1 MSREDEER
9 KAALE
14 RGREAFRRRDAVP
27 EEERTEFPRPERFSD
42 FAIGFDAKGNKLPPR
57 DAARVVTMVS
67 EAQSREL
74 DRNDVGGP

>member
-27 EEERTEFPRPERFSD
+27 EGERTEFPRPERFSD
-42 FAIGFDAKGNKLPPR
+42 FAIGFDEKGNKLPPR
-57 DAARVVTMVS
+57 DGEQAVG
-67 EAQSREL
+67 
-74 DRNDVGGP
+74 DVATRRAHD

>member
-1 MSREDEER
+1 MPSEEDER

-42 FAIGFDAKGNKLPPR
+42 FAIGFDEKGNKLPPIEDER
-57 DAARVVTMVS
+57 AH
-67 EAQSREL
+67 
-74 DRNDVGGP
+74 